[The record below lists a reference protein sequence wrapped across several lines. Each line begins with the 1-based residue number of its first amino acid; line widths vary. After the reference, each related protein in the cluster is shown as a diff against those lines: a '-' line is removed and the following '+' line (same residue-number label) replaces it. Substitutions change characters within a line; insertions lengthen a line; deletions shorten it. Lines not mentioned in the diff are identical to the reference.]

1 MSKINEYGEI
11 IRDNADEI
19 QTEEQ
24 ALMAEYYLL
33 AYEIHHRSRP
43 TNNPE
48 KIARYQEL
56 KNILKIDEKAQANA
70 FDKARQKALQNIAGK
85 TNKTPSIQE
94 LLAKNKKQNV

>member
-33 AYEIHHRSRP
+33 A
-43 TNNPE
+43 
-48 KIARYQEL
+48 
-56 KNILKIDEKAQANA
+56 
-70 FDKARQKALQNIAGK
+70 
-85 TNKTPSIQE
+85 
-94 LLAKNKKQNV
+94 KNKKQNV